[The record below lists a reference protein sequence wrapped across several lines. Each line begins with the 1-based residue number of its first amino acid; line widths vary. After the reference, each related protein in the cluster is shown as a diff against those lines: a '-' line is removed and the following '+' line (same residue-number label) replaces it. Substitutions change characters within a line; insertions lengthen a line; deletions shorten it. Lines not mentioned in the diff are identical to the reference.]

1 MEQLSCWKLFQ
12 LSLGLKVIACLQFG
26 PWKFRKLQFSPFF
39 HLQPAAVGRPRPP
52 PACRAAHA
60 SHRSFS
66 TALWLRAGPLPPAP
80 RAQRPARGRHLAA
93 AVEGPLQHLGLPSC
107 VRLSSPGDLAT
118 HSTRPLARSLPQT
131 RRTPPPP
138 RVNSDELTP
147 AVDPPL
153 RSSSALA
160 DHSISYAS
168 SYRSSPAPSSRPTPT
183 GTTPPP

>member
-1 MEQLSCWKLFQ
+1 MLVYNLDPGNFGNCSLVLSFTS
-12 LSLGLKVIACLQFG
+12 SLLPSSAPLRHRY
-26 PWKFRKLQFSPFF
+26 PAP
-39 HLQPAAVGRPRPP
+39 PAAVGRPRPP

-60 SHRSFS
+60 SRRSFS

-80 RAQRPARGRHLAA
+80 RAQLPARGRHLAA

-107 VRLSSPGDLAT
+107 ARISTPGDLT
-118 HSTRPLARSLPQT
+118 MHSTRPLARSLPQT

-153 RSSSALA
+153 CSSSALA
-160 DHSISYAS
+160 DHSISCAS
-168 SYRSSPAPSSRPTPT
+168 SYRSSPTPSSRSTPT